1 MSDALKR
8 INKARDPEFQDR
20 VMFYMWVQAVTV
32 LEATTP
38 DTNDLALAKAIFAG
52 SVKAEDMTRVVITNG
67 TIGAKVDSDTA
78 VLDSEIEYVVVT
90 ENKFN
95 ALAQS
100 YAAAGEPAEIQIY
113 EEGRIIIQ
121 RC

>member
-67 TIGAKVDSDTA
+67 TIGTKVDSDTA

-95 ALAQS
+95 VLAQS
-100 YAAAGEPAEIQIY
+100 YAAAGLI
-113 EEGRIIIQ
+113 
-121 RC
+121 